1 MSVSLLVKVTLVGL
15 FVASVLFVHFRG
27 RARLPFLRQL
37 VNHSAWFA
45 PDRKSVV

>member
-27 RARLPFLRQL
+27 RAANWSTTPPGSPPTTR
-37 VNHSAWFA
+37 
-45 PDRKSVV
+45 

>member
-27 RARLPFLRQL
+27 RARLPFLPPGSPPTTR
-37 VNHSAWFA
+37 
-45 PDRKSVV
+45 

>member
-27 RARLPFLRQL
+27 RARLPFLNWSTTPPGSPPTTR
-37 VNHSAWFA
+37 
-45 PDRKSVV
+45 